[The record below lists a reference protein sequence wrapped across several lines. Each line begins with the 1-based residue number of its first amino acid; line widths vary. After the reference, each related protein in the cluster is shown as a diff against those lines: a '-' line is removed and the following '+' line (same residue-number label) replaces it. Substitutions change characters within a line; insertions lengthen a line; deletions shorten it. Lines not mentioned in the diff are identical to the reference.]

1 MLVNF
6 LNSEELKRGFN
17 LSFSFRY
24 SELYASGLAKRM
36 QPDAP
41 FFPVY
46 FPDLSY
52 TSPFSKH
59 IPMFARRFSLAFTR
73 LALFW
78 PLLMY
83 EIFVLFRLFKLLSPD
98 VLHINNGGYPAALS
112 ARAAAIAGHF
122 AGVPSIVMVVNNIAA
137 DYRHYSRWMDYP
149 VDRLVVRAVRVFI
162 TGSAA
167 AMGRL
172 QKVLRLPDSKL
183 TRIHN
188 GIAPRKTTASVS
200 ATRERLGLASFDG
213 VVFGVVALLIPR
225 KGHQVLLEAVLKLV
239 TEKTTSLHGDFMV
252 LIEGDG
258 PLQQELA
265 AFVRQND
272 LSGFVKFVGDEK
284 NVVDFMMAL
293 DVLVLPSVQD
303 EDFPNVVI
311 EAMALGKPVI
321 ASRLAGTPEQV
332 DHGVT
337 GLLVE
342 PRLADQL
349 AGAMIDLMVD
359 SQLRSRMGVAATS
372 CFNNKFTNGK
382 AVANYMNL
390 YNKLIGSVQ

>member
-6 LNSEELKRGFN
+6 LNSEELKRDFN

-24 SELYASGLAKRM
+24 SELYASGLAKRV

-41 FFPVY
+41 LFPVY
-46 FPDLSY
+46 FLDLSY

-59 IPMFARRFSLAFTR
+59 IPMFARWFSLAVAK
-73 LALFW
+73 LVLFW
-78 PLLMY
+78 PLLTY
-83 EIFVLFRLFKLLSPD
+83 EIFVLFRLFKRLSPD

-122 AGVPSIVMVVNNIAA
+122 AGVPSIVMVVNNMAA
-137 DYRHYSRWMDYP
+137 DYRHFSRWMDYP
-149 VDRLVVRAVRVFI
+149 VDRFVVRAVKVFI
-162 TGSAA
+162 TGSTAA
-167 AMGRL
+167 SNRL
-172 QKVLRLPDSKL
+172 QKVLRLSDSKL
-183 TRIHN
+183 ARIHN
-188 GIAPRKTTASVS
+188 GIELRKTTESFS

-239 TEKTTSLHGDFMV
+239 TAKIAPSHENFVV

-258 PLQQELA
+258 PLHQELA
-265 AFVRQND
+265 AFVRRND

-284 NVVDFMMAL
+284 NVVDFMKAL
-293 DVLVLPSVQD
+293 DALVLPSVAD

-342 PRLADQL
+342 PRRADQL

-359 SQLRSRMGVAATS
+359 SQLRSRMGVAATN
-372 CFNNKFTNGK
+372 CFNNKFTNDK
-382 AVANYMNL
+382 AVANYMNI
-390 YNKLIGSVQ
+390 YKKLIGSFQ